1 MAGGG
6 EGGNAYGVALG
17 LEVIVNVDVV
27 NWSVPGSVD
36 DDDYGLFCV
45 RHVSCGANGRGIGK
59 LGRVKRGDGSW

>member
-27 NWSVPGSVD
+27 NWTVPGSVD

-45 RHVSCGANGRGIGK
+45 RYVWSRY
-59 LGRVKRGDGSW
+59 R